1 MKPAPAPPLALPRV
15 RAVAAAGGL
24 WLGAVAV
31 LPAGSAHAT
40 DIYRAEMSDG
50 SVLFTDSPGHD
61 GFEPFLLDKKPLPH
75 RSRVN
80 TRTFPL
86 LDTWD
91 DEIIALSVQHNVPPE
106 LIKAV
111 AVAESGMN
119 PNALSHAGAMGLMQL
134 MPATAKGLGVSDA
147 YDPLQNL
154 DGGVRYLR
162 KLMSTFPNLRHAIAA
177 YNAGPHN
184 VKKHHG
190 IPPFNETQH
199 YVVRVMDLYDYL
211 RMERPVVPEDVPR
224 HPEQG

>member
-1 MKPAPAPPLALPRV
+1 MKPAPVHHLARHCRRLLAL
-15 RAVAAAGGL
+15 GGL
-24 WLGAVAV
+24 V
-31 LPAGSAHAT
+31 LFGPPAGAT

-50 SVLFTDSPGHD
+50 SVLFTDSPSSD

-91 DEIIALSVQHNVPPE
+91 DEIISLSVRHNVPPE

-111 AVAESGMN
+111 CVAESGMN
-119 PNALSHAGAMGLMQL
+119 PNALSPVGAMGLMQL
-134 MPATAKGLGVSDA
+134 MPGTAQGLGVTDA
-147 YDPLQNL
+147 WDPLQNL

-224 HPEQG
+224 NPDQG